1 MASGALRPLARGVG
15 SGLQGGS
22 LGIAA
27 SGEEVRATERYHLT
41 MTKLTPAPSRPLH
54 RTLRRAA
61 IALAVVATLGA
72 ASACSS
78 ATADGLSAAEA
89 LPAGTLLIDVRTPSE
104 FSEGHLEGAINISV
118 ESPAFAAQVALLDP
132 TADYL
137 IYCRSGRRAD
147 VAMDFMAEAG
157 FSSMRNLGSVAQAS
171 QATGIRVVR

>member
-1 MASGALRPLARGVG
+1 MMMN
-15 SGLQGGS
+15 
-22 LGIAA
+22 IA
-27 SGEEVRATERYHLT
+27 
-41 MTKLTPAPSRPLH
+41 PAPSRPLR

-89 LPAGTLLIDVRTPSE
+89 LPAGTILIDVRTASE
-104 FSEGHLEGAINISV
+104 FAEGHLDGAINVSV

-132 TADYL
+132 DADYL

-147 VAMDFMAEAG
+147 VAMDLMAQAG
-157 FSSMRNLGSVAQAS
+157 FTTMTNLGSVAQAS